1 MSNVATQEE
10 AIALH
15 LAYKPQDLRAAML
28 CVVGLAIS
36 ASEQGQPFWPDEQ
49 EFSSVPAQSRNC
61 IGNAFKVLFKA
72 GVIEQTGQWRK
83 SRTPAQKGRRIW
95 AWRMVS
101 EAAASAFLK
110 ACSVQAGSE
119 VAA

>member
-10 AIALH
+10 AITLQLKH
-15 LAYKPQDLRAAML
+15 KPQDLRAAML
-28 CVVGLAIS
+28 CVVELAVT
-36 ASEQGQPFWPDEQ
+36 GHPFWPDEQ
-49 EFSSVPAQSRNC
+49 VFAAVPAQSRNC

-72 GVIEQTGQWRK
+72 GVIEQTGNWRR

-101 EAAASAFLK
+101 EPAAKLFLK
-110 ACSVQAGSE
+110 ACAAQSGSGN
-119 VAA
+119 